1 MASFGE
7 RNSKQI
13 VAKRP
18 RARRSLW
25 GVSPCRTMLFM
36 EVKLT

>member
-1 MASFGE
+1 MTSFGK

-13 VAKRP
+13 VVQRP
-18 RARRSLW
+18 RTRPFLR
-25 GVSPCRTMLFM
+25 GVSSCQMLVM

>member
-1 MASFGE
+1 MTSFGK
-7 RNSKQI
+7 RNSKQM
-13 VAKRP
+13 VAKCP

-25 GVSPCRTMLFM
+25 GVSSCQMLVM

>member
-1 MASFGE
+1 MTSFGK
-7 RNSKQI
+7 RSSKQI

-25 GVSPCRTMLFM
+25 GVSFCPMLVM